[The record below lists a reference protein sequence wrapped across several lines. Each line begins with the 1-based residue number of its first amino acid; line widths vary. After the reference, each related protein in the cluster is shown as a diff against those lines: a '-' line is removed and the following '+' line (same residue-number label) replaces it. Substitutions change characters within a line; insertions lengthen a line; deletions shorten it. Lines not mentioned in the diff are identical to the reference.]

1 MPRPGRDVAWQLP
14 APRSRDV
21 LGQLPN
27 NCFVGCSINRFDTPR
42 LESIFVRLLK
52 KTLAAVYQ
60 VALTGN
66 VAGIF
71 ARQVNCRRAGFL
83 PRTAAC

>member
-1 MPRPGRDVAWQLP
+1 MSRPGRDVAWQLA
-14 APRSRDV
+14 APRARDV

-27 NCFVGCSINRFDTPR
+27 NCFVGCGINRFDIPR

-60 VALTGN
+60 ITLSGN

-83 PRTAAC
+83 PRAAA